1 MSFWGKLFGKKP
13 EALSG
18 AHSGSQS
25 YAIIKEFE
33 GLRLEAYKCP
43 AGVLTI
49 GYGHTKGVKVNQKI
63 SEKEADRLF
72 AQDIKE
78 FEGYIDR
85 MVKVDLTSN
94 QYEALVSFVYNIGP
108 GAFMHSTL
116 LKKLNA
122 GDYKGAQGQFIRWNK
137 AGGKTLP
144 GLTRRRKAEAKL
156 FGKA

>member
-1 MSFWGKLFGKKP
+1 MSFWSKVLGIKP
-13 EALSG
+13 KALRG
-18 AHSGSQS
+18 AHRGSKD

-33 GLRLEAYKCP
+33 GLRLKAYKCP

-49 GYGHTKGVKVNQKI
+49 GYGHTKGVKVNQSI

-72 AQDIKE
+72 SQDIKE
-78 FEGYIDR
+78 FEGYVDR
-85 MVKVDLTSN
+85 FVKVKLSAN
-94 QYEALVSFVYNIGP
+94 QHEALVSFVYNIGP

-116 LKKLNA
+116 LRKLND

-137 AGGKTLP
+137 AGGKVLK

-156 FGKA
+156 FGKK